1 MKFEVDPGLATQY
14 ADQRAQVRKG
24 FNNPLGAYYNPQ
36 VKESMQRASDERLG
50 QEEAQAFRGG
60 QFDVNRLNYSKQ
72 AALAGMTAPQLT
84 QTGSSSSGTGTIN
97 QSTNPTGSILSAG
110 AALAPLSM

>member
-14 ADQRAQVRKG
+14 ADQKAQVRKG

-36 VKESMQRASDERLG
+36 VKEAMQRASDERLG
-50 QEEAQAFRGG
+50 QEEAQAFRSG

-84 QTGSSSSGTGTIN
+84 QTGSSNTGSGTITQ
-97 QSTNPTGSILSAG
+97 QSNPMGSILGAG
-110 AALAPLSM
+110 ASFAPLSL